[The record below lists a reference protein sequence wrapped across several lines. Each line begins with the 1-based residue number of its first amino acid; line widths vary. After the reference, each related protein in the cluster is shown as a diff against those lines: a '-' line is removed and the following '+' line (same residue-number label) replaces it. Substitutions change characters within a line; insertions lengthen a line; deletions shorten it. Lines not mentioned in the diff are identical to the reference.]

1 MTSIEKRQAWRKAN
15 FVCRCSGNNT
25 ATNCGVRSFCNSC
38 YYIIPYMNLMQ
49 STKCPGCNTFESWE
63 HIGFLFWLVN
73 LLTWLFKPF
82 AKWYELLLN
91 TWHPLPADENSSLE
105 TSGQESVIITKNYAE
120 ACTTPRF
127 EQSELLRLR
136 RQSIDDSL
144 NTIRSQSS
152 MDQNRIMFENLTV
165 LKNNLMELKDN
176 DNLTRSSHVSQNSSL
191 QKSDRKMN
199 PHDKGRQDDTMNL
212 KPWSPLLPVEQNI
225 TIDRKYNWPIGS
237 KNRSKRQIRTIQK
250 KKAHKNSWLE

>member
-1 MTSIEKRQAWRKAN
+1 MWSKILLQLMLLHNTIHEFIAVNKMSWMQHIWILGTHRISFLACQFAN
-15 FVCRCSGNNT
+15 MAFQN
-25 ATNCGVRSFCNSC
+25 
-38 YYIIPYMNLMQ
+38 
-49 STKCPGCNTFESWE
+49 
-63 HIGFLFWLVN
+63 
-73 LLTWLFKPF
+73 PF

-91 TWHPLPADENSSLE
+91 TWHPLQADENSSLE
-105 TSGQESVIITKNYAE
+105 TSEQESVIITKNYAE

-127 EQSELLRLR
+127 EQSKLLRLR
-136 RQSIDDSL
+136 RQSTDDSL

-152 MDQNRIMFENLTV
+152 MDQNRIIFENLTM

-225 TIDRKYNWPIGS
+225 TIDRKYNWPIVS